1 MVIHCITID
10 LMTFDWDDEK
20 AESNKKKHGVSFAE
34 AATAFSD
41 PNAIELLDGKNSD
54 EEDRWILVGLSAKS
68 QVLLVVFVER
78 EEVAIRIVLARKAVK
93 EEINQYFTKV
103 NS

>member
-1 MVIHCITID
+1 MI
-10 LMTFDWDDEK
+10 FDWDDAK

-41 PNAIELLDGKNSD
+41 PHAIEFLDGKNADD
-54 EEDRWILVGLSAKS
+54 EERWILVGFSVKT

-78 EEVAIRIVLARKAVK
+78 EEEAIRIVSARKAVK
-93 EEINQYFTKV
+93 EEINQYFAKV
-103 NS
+103 KT

>member
-1 MVIHCITID
+1 MI
-10 LMTFDWDDEK
+10 FDWDDVK

-41 PNAIELLDGKNSD
+41 PNAIEFLDDKSSHN
-54 EEDRWILVGLSAKS
+54 EERWILVGLSAKR

-78 EEVAIRIVLARKAVK
+78 EERFVRIVSARKAVK
-93 EEINQYFTKV
+93 DEINQYFSRVKK
-103 NS
+103 